1 MKRKLKCLRDFYGSM
16 ALVCS
21 TRALKNAKFLQ
32 ARGLGLFPPEEPLDG
47 FASLVPLELL
57 RQLERIPIEEINIEE
72 LATAISRNRPA
83 AGRAHVLDPLF
94 SGTLRFVNTTFK
106 SGGADFAVPAADL
119 QTTLKYTS
127 LVVGPISEYA
137 SQYGPN
143 SLSLSM
149 DQIPFSVSVQSGK
162 YNDSMLA
169 GWTDQLAKANG
180 LSGDSCLMFL
190 NPQGVVNTDADVT
203 QGILGYHNIS
213 PSGIPYAFVNVL
225 GTGLTVRD
233 EQDLYA
239 SALSHEISEAT
250 VDPKANGRN
259 PEISDACSGNCE
271 VTYRNF
277 FDSAGNWM
285 GGNPVREYAFF
296 TAGIATPATVAQ
308 CPAPVSSC
316 SYPPPT
322 PQKSQVTGR

>member
-1 MKRKLKCLRDFYGSM
+1 M

-32 ARGLGLFPPEEPLDG
+32 AHGLELFPPDEPLDG
-47 FASLVPLELL
+47 FASLVPMELL
-57 RQLERIPIEEINIEE
+57 RQLERIPIEEIDVEE
-72 LATAISRNRPA
+72 LANAISRNRPA
-83 AGRAHVLDPLF
+83 SGRAHAVAPLF

-106 SGGADFAVPAADL
+106 SAGTDFVVPAADL
-119 QTTLKYTS
+119 QTALKYTS
-127 LVVGPISEYA
+127 LAVGPISEYA

-143 SLSLSM
+143 SLSFSSGL
-149 DQIPFSVSVQSGK
+149 IPFNVSLQAGK

-169 GWTDQLAKANG
+169 GWADQLAKANS
-180 LSGDSCLMFL
+180 LSGNSCLVFL

-213 PSGIPYAFVNVL
+213 PSGIPYAFVNVM

-233 EQDLYA
+233 ERDLYA
-239 SALSHEISEAT
+239 SALSHETSELT
-250 VDPKANGRN
+250 VDPAANGSN
-259 PEISDACSGNCE
+259 PEVSDACSGNCS
-271 VTYRNF
+271 VSFRNY
-277 FDSAGNWM
+277 FDESGNWM
-285 GGNPVREYAFF
+285 GGNPIQGYAFF

-316 SYPPPT
+316 SYPPPR
-322 PQKSQVTGR
+322 PQRMR

>member
-1 MKRKLKCLRDFYGSM
+1 M

-32 ARGLGLFPPEEPLDG
+32 AHGLELFPPEEPLDG
-47 FASLVPLELL
+47 FASLVPMDLL
-57 RQLERIPIEEINIEE
+57 RQLERIPVEQIDIEE
-72 LATAISRNRPA
+72 LAKVISRNRPA
-83 AGRAHVLDPLF
+83 AGRAHVLAPLF

-106 SGGADFAVPAADL
+106 SGGTDYVVPAADL
-119 QTTLKYTS
+119 QTALKYTS

-143 SLSLSM
+143 SLSVSM
-149 DQIPFSVSVQSGK
+149 GLIPFSVSLQSGK
-162 YNDSMLA
+162 YNDSILA
-169 GWTDQLAKANG
+169 GWTDQLAKANS
-180 LSGDSCLMFL
+180 LSGNSCLVFL
-190 NPQGVVNTDADVT
+190 NPQGVVNTDADVS

-213 PSGIPYAFVNVL
+213 SSGVPYSFVNVM

-233 EQDLYA
+233 EQDVYA

-250 VDPKANGRN
+250 VDPKANGSN
-259 PEISDACSGNCE
+259 PEISDACSGNCS
-271 VTYRNF
+271 VDFRNY
-277 FDSAGNWM
+277 FDLVGNWM
-285 GGNPVREYAFF
+285 GGNPVTGYAFF

-322 PQKSQVTGR
+322 PQKLR